1 MGGQGHE
8 HGVVPHICDI
18 QLGHVVLL
26 KNIYGVMHHPTNLVF
41 SINKF
46 ELAELVTIVS
56 GMQQSYLDIQKSE

>member
-26 KNIYGVMHHPTNLVF
+26 KNRSGVMLQPTNLVF
-41 SINKF
+41 PINKS
-46 ELAELVTIVS
+46 ELAEWVTIVS
-56 GMQQSYLDIQKSE
+56 GMQQSYLDI